1 MKQATKAEILAADF
15 VQIGAEHSPTGI
27 AFVLVMENGEAQA
40 TPLIASNGVHPRYY
54 NLLSASRVMFGAL
67 DEQGVHLQR
76 LLDMCDALNIE
87 RDSDLPKA
95 LESMQNAVLL
105 AQQCATDGLDTVA
118 RRVLQTG
125 NN

>member
-1 MKQATKAEILAADF
+1 
-15 VQIGAEHSPTGI
+15 
-27 AFVLVMENGEAQA
+27 
-40 TPLIASNGVHPRYY
+40 
-54 NLLSASRVMFGAL
+54 MFGAL

-76 LLDMCDALNIE
+76 LLDMCDALGIE

-105 AQQCATDGLDTVA
+105 AQQCATDGLQVVA
-118 RRVLQTG
+118 TRIINTG